1 MEAGATFEVSING
14 IVQTGVVYDGTSWS
28 VTITNELAEGDYYVS
43 VTATDAVG
51 NTATVTQTLTVEI
64 DTDGD
69 GVPDVNDNCPADAN
83 PGQEDIDMDGI
94 GDVCDPQDDT
104 DTDGDGVIDINDNC
118 PTIPNA
124 DQADVDGDGIGDV
137 CDAQDDTDT
146 DNDGIPDIFDTDDD
160 GDGISDADEAATGT
174 DPLVPNP
181 ANTDTD
187 GDGKTD
193 ADESDETSSTITDT
207 NNNGISDAN
216 EALADFTPSVQ
227 IDSFVFVSAGDS
239 RDFVVNLAEIIGGPS
254 VGQVV
259 LKLSIPE
266 AFNISYVDT
275 DIGADVN
282 GGISVNNSDWD
293 ITVGPSFITMTL
305 KPGVI
310 ISADTFSRIG
320 FTIERKPG
328 IPAQTSEPI
337 TVTIVEG
344 SGSDSNVGSDTINI
358 VLLAQ

>member
-1 MEAGATFEVSING
+1 VFVAITSSDLTNDSTPTITGTTDAGAIIFVEAGGAVYF
-14 IVQTGVVYDGTSWS
+14 VVVGPDGTTWS
-28 VTITNELAEGDYYVS
+28 ATSTDELAEGDHI
-43 VTATDAVG
+43 VTAIATDSLG
-51 NTATVTQTLTVEI
+51 NSGTATQMLTFEI

-69 GVPDVNDNCPADAN
+69 GIPDV
-83 PGQEDIDMDGI
+83 
-94 GDVCDPQDDT
+94 
-104 DTDGDGVIDINDNC
+104 
-118 PTIPNA
+118 
-124 DQADVDGDGIGDV
+124 
-137 CDAQDDTDT
+137 
-146 DNDGIPDIFDTDDD
+146 FDTDDD

-181 ANTDTD
+181 ADTDTD

-193 ADESDETSSTITDT
+193 ADESDETSSIITDT

-216 EALADFTPSVQ
+216 EALADFTPSVE

-305 KPGVI
+305 KLGVI

-344 SGSDSNVGSDTINI
+344 SGSDSNISSDTINI
-358 VLLAQ
+358 VVLAQ